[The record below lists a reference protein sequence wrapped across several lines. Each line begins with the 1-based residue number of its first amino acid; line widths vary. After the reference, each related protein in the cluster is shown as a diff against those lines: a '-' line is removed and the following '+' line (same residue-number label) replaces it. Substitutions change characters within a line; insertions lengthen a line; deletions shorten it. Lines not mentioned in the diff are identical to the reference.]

1 MTHFITN
8 IIENIM
14 FLFQNIMKI
23 LRRSPL
29 LLVWR
34 PSIEQFLNSREFIHL
49 EAENI
54 LIFVL
59 CIIYTSAEYI

>member
-29 LLVWR
+29 LLV
-34 PSIEQFLNSREFIHL
+34 
-49 EAENI
+49 
-54 LIFVL
+54 
-59 CIIYTSAEYI
+59 